1 MKTKQ
6 NKKKSREFRSR
17 LFYKNKMYFIASV
30 IMTIVMSFLNLMISW
45 LIQQIMD
52 SMANQ
57 NMQSVVR
64 CAWIAASVVIAY
76 TVANAVYRAVYP
88 RFLQRAMQQYR
99 DYAFSRLTQKSL
111 RSFSKEGTALYVSAL
126 TNDCTSIE
134 NNYLAATFTLIE
146 LLFCFLGALIM
157 MLYYSPVMLVLA
169 VALSFLPVAVSMTA
183 GNRLTEQEKE
193 ISKKNERFV
202 SIVNELLSGFP
213 VIKSFRAEAQASR
226 LFSQRNEQA
235 EEAKKN
241 KRRTEQLI
249 SLLAND
255 AGIIAQMGI
264 FLAGAWLAIS
274 GKGVTAG
281 VVIVF
286 VQLMNYILNPI
297 SQVPLLWSN
306 RKAAIAL
313 MEKLSDA
320 LSENVREEGREKLN
334 GFSEKIEVKDLTYGY
349 EPESPVLKDLDVQFD
364 AGKSYAIVGGS
375 GSGKST
381 LLNLLMGSSSNY
393 QGEICIDGVSIK
405 NIESESLYQLM
416 TSVQQN
422 VFVFNDTIRNN
433 VTMFH
438 EFPDKEVTLALERS
452 GLSEFIEKR
461 GEDFVCGE
469 NGANLSGG
477 ERQRISIARALL
489 RKSPILLVD
498 EATAALDAATAR
510 AVSFSILNLV
520 GMTRIVVTHRL
531 EEAILRRYDKILVMK
546 NGTICEQEISIRLC
560 SRKDNFILCF
570 RLRTEEDN
578 SWCYSSWI
586 SQYLQQHEGEW
597 ISRAG
602 HLEQVFSK

>member
-6 NKKKSREFRSR
+6 NKKKNREFIHQ
-17 LFYKNKMYFIASV
+17 LYYKNRINFIVA
-30 IMTIVMSFLNLMISW
+30 IILTIAMSSLNLMISW

-52 SMANQ
+52 CTANQ
-57 NMQSVVR
+57 DMQALVR
-64 CAWIAASVVIAY
+64 SAWIAASVVIAY

-134 NNYLAATFTLIE
+134 NNYLASTFTLIE

-157 MLYYSPVMLVLA
+157 MLYYSPMMLVLA

-213 VIKSFRAEAQASR
+213 VIKSFRAETQASR

-349 EPESPVLKDLDVQFD
+349 EPESHVLKDLDVQFD

-393 QGEICIDGVSIK
+393 QGKICIDGVSIK

-438 EFPDKEVTLALERS
+438 EFSDKEVTLALERS

-498 EATAALDAATAR
+498 EATLF
-510 AVSFSILNLV
+510 AVSDCALKIDDSWLKCQILSCYL
-520 GMTRIVVTHRL
+520 
-531 EEAILRRYDKILVMK
+531 AISFQMEYYKISEITSKEGRTKRHGSSCSCRYAK
-546 NGTICEQEISIRLC
+546 R
-560 SRKDNFILCF
+560 F
-570 RLRTEEDN
+570 
-578 SWCYSSWI
+578 Y
-586 SQYLQQHEGEW
+586 
-597 ISRAG
+597 
-602 HLEQVFSK
+602 

>member
-6 NKKKSREFRSR
+6 NKKKNREFIHQ
-17 LFYKNKMYFIASV
+17 LYYKNRINFIVA
-30 IMTIVMSFLNLMISW
+30 IILTIAMSSLNLMISW

-52 SMANQ
+52 CTANQ
-57 NMQSVVR
+57 DMQALVR
-64 CAWIAASVVIAY
+64 SAWIVIIVVVIY
-76 TVANAVYRAVYP
+76 TIANVMYRAVYP

-213 VIKSFRAEAQASR
+213 VIKSFRAETQASR

-546 NGTICEQEISIRLC
+546 NGTICEQG
-560 SRKDNFILCF
+560 NFDTLMQQKGQF
-570 RLRTEEDN
+570 
-578 SWCYSSWI
+578 YSLFQI
-586 SQYLQQHEGEW
+586 AH
-597 ISRAG
+597 
-602 HLEQVFSK
+602 

>member
-6 NKKKSREFRSR
+6 NKKKNREFIHQ
-17 LFYKNKMYFIASV
+17 LYYKNRINFIV
-30 IMTIVMSFLNLMISW
+30 TIILTIAMSSLNLMISW

-57 NMQSVVR
+57 NMQAVVR

-213 VIKSFRAEAQASR
+213 VIKSFRAETQASR

-461 GEDFVCGE
+461 GEEFVCGE

-546 NGTICEQEISIRLC
+546 NGTICEQG
-560 SRKDNFILCF
+560 NFDTLMQQKGQF
-570 RLRTEEDN
+570 
-578 SWCYSSWI
+578 YSLFQI
-586 SQYLQQHEGEW
+586 AH
-597 ISRAG
+597 
-602 HLEQVFSK
+602 

>member
-1 MKTKQ
+1 MKQ
-6 NKKKSREFRSR
+6 NKKKSREFKRR
-17 LFYKNKMYFIASV
+17 LFYKNKMCFIASV

-99 DYAFSRLTQKSL
+99 DYTFSRLTQKSL

-146 LLFCFLGALIM
+146 LLFCFWGALIM

-169 VALSFLPVAVSMTA
+169 VALSFLPVAVSMKA

-213 VIKSFRAEAQASR
+213 VIKNFRAEAQASR

-274 GKGVTAG
+274 NKGVTAG

-334 GFSEKIEVKDLTYGY
+334 VFSEKIEVKDLTYGY

-393 QGEICIDGVSIK
+393 QGEICIDSVSIK

-438 EFPDKEVTLALERS
+438 EFSDKEVTLALERS

-489 RKSPILLVD
+489 RKSPIILVD

-546 NGTICEQEISIRLC
+546 NGTICEQG
-560 SRKDNFILCF
+560 NFDTLMQQKGQF
-570 RLRTEEDN
+570 
-578 SWCYSSWI
+578 YSLFQI
-586 SQYLQQHEGEW
+586 AH
-597 ISRAG
+597 
-602 HLEQVFSK
+602 

>member
-6 NKKKSREFRSR
+6 NKKKNREFIHQ
-17 LFYKNKMYFIASV
+17 LYYKNRINFIV
-30 IMTIVMSFLNLMISW
+30 TIILTIAMSSLNLMISW

-52 SMANQ
+52 CTANQ
-57 NMQSVVR
+57 DMQALVR
-64 CAWIAASVVIAY
+64 SAWIVIIVVVIY
-76 TVANAVYRAVYP
+76 TIANVMYRAVYP

-213 VIKSFRAEAQASR
+213 VIKSFRAETQASR

-241 KRRTEQLI
+241 KCRTEQLI

-405 NIESESLYQLM
+405 NIGSDSLYQLM
-416 TSVQQN
+416 TSVQPN
-422 VFVFNDTIRNN
+422 VFVCNDTIRNN

-461 GEDFVCGE
+461 GEEFVCGE

-546 NGTICEQEISIRLC
+546 NGTICEQG
-560 SRKDNFILCF
+560 NFDTLMQQKGQF
-570 RLRTEEDN
+570 
-578 SWCYSSWI
+578 YSLFQI
-586 SQYLQQHEGEW
+586 AH
-597 ISRAG
+597 
-602 HLEQVFSK
+602 

>member
-6 NKKKSREFRSR
+6 NKKKNREFIHQ
-17 LFYKNKMYFIASV
+17 LYYKNRINFIVA
-30 IMTIVMSFLNLMISW
+30 IILTIAMSSLNLMISW

-52 SMANQ
+52 CTANQ
-57 NMQSVVR
+57 DMQALVR
-64 CAWIAASVVIAY
+64 SAWIVIIVVVIY
-76 TVANAVYRAVYP
+76 TIANVMYRAVYP

-193 ISKKNERFV
+193 ISEKNERFV

-213 VIKSFRAEAQASR
+213 VIKSFRAETQASR

-461 GEDFVCGE
+461 GEEFVCGE

-546 NGTICEQEISIRLC
+546 NGTICEQG
-560 SRKDNFILCF
+560 NFDTLMKQKGQF
-570 RLRTEEDN
+570 
-578 SWCYSSWI
+578 YSLFQI
-586 SQYLQQHEGEW
+586 AH
-597 ISRAG
+597 
-602 HLEQVFSK
+602 

>member
-1 MKTKQ
+1 MKQ
-6 NKKKSREFRSR
+6 NKKKSREFRRR
-17 LFYKNKMYFIASV
+17 LFYKNKMCFIASV

-99 DYAFSRLTQKSL
+99 DYTFSRLTQKSL

-183 GNRLTEQEKE
+183 GNRLAEQEKE
-193 ISKKNERFV
+193 ISKKNEHFV

-213 VIKSFRAEAQASR
+213 VIKSFRAETQASR
-226 LFSQRNEQA
+226 LFSKRNEQA

-393 QGEICIDGVSIK
+393 RGEICIDGVSIK

-489 RKSPILLVD
+489 RKLPILLVD

-546 NGTICEQEISIRLC
+546 NGTICEQG
-560 SRKDNFILCF
+560 NFDTLMQQKGQF
-570 RLRTEEDN
+570 
-578 SWCYSSWI
+578 YSLFQI
-586 SQYLQQHEGEW
+586 AH
-597 ISRAG
+597 
-602 HLEQVFSK
+602 

>member
-6 NKKKSREFRSR
+6 NKKKSREFTHQ
-17 LFYKNKMYFIASV
+17 LYYKNRINFIV
-30 IMTIVMSFLNLMISW
+30 TIILTIAMSSINLMISW

-76 TVANAVYRAVYP
+76 TVSNAVYRAVYP

-134 NNYLAATFTLIE
+134 NNYLASTFTLIE

-349 EPESPVLKDLDVQFD
+349 EPESHVLKDLDVQFD

-546 NGTICEQEISIRLC
+546 NGTICEQG
-560 SRKDNFILCF
+560 NFDTLMQQKGQF
-570 RLRTEEDN
+570 
-578 SWCYSSWI
+578 YSLFQI
-586 SQYLQQHEGEW
+586 AH
-597 ISRAG
+597 
-602 HLEQVFSK
+602 

>member
-6 NKKKSREFRSR
+6 NKKKSREFIHQ
-17 LFYKNKMYFIASV
+17 LYYKNRINFIV
-30 IMTIVMSFLNLMISW
+30 TIILTIAMSSLNLMISW

-52 SMANQ
+52 CTANQ
-57 NMQSVVR
+57 DMQALVR
-64 CAWIAASVVIAY
+64 SAWIVIIVVVIY
-76 TVANAVYRAVYP
+76 TIANVMYRAVYP

-157 MLYYSPVMLVLA
+157 MLYYSPMMLVLA

-213 VIKSFRAEAQASR
+213 VIKSFRAETQASR

-274 GKGVTAG
+274 SKGVTAG

-286 VQLMNYILNPI
+286 VQLMNYVLNPI

-433 VTMFH
+433 VIMFH

-452 GLSEFIEKR
+452 GLSEFIEKH
-461 GEDFVCGE
+461 GEEFVCGE

-546 NGTICEQEISIRLC
+546 NGTICEQG
-560 SRKDNFILCF
+560 NFDTLMQQKGQF
-570 RLRTEEDN
+570 
-578 SWCYSSWI
+578 YSLFQI
-586 SQYLQQHEGEW
+586 AH
-597 ISRAG
+597 
-602 HLEQVFSK
+602 

>member
-6 NKKKSREFRSR
+6 NKKKSREFIHQ
-17 LFYKNKMYFIASV
+17 LYYKNRMNFIV
-30 IMTIVMSFLNLMISW
+30 TIILTIAMSSLNLMISW

-57 NMQSVVR
+57 NMQSAVR

-146 LLFCFLGALIM
+146 FLFCFLGALIM

-213 VIKSFRAEAQASR
+213 VIKSFRAETQASR
-226 LFSQRNEQA
+226 LFSQRNEQT

-349 EPESPVLKDLDVQFD
+349 EPESHVLKDLDVQFD

-393 QGEICIDGVSIK
+393 RGEICIDGVSIK

-546 NGTICEQEISIRLC
+546 NGTICEQG
-560 SRKDNFILCF
+560 NFDTLMQQKGQF
-570 RLRTEEDN
+570 
-578 SWCYSSWI
+578 YSLFQI
-586 SQYLQQHEGEW
+586 AH
-597 ISRAG
+597 
-602 HLEQVFSK
+602 

>member
-6 NKKKSREFRSR
+6 NKKKNREFIHQ
-17 LFYKNKMYFIASV
+17 LYYKNRINFIV
-30 IMTIVMSFLNLMISW
+30 TIILTIAMSSLNLMISW

-52 SMANQ
+52 CTANQ
-57 NMQSVVR
+57 DMQALVR
-64 CAWIAASVVIAY
+64 SAWIVIIVVVIY
-76 TVANAVYRAVYP
+76 TIANVMYRAVYP

-213 VIKSFRAEAQASR
+213 VIKSFRAETQASR

-452 GLSEFIEKR
+452 GLSEFIEKH
-461 GEDFVCGE
+461 GEEFVCGE

-546 NGTICEQEISIRLC
+546 NGTICEQG
-560 SRKDNFILCF
+560 NFDTLMQQKGQF
-570 RLRTEEDN
+570 
-578 SWCYSSWI
+578 YSLFQI
-586 SQYLQQHEGEW
+586 AH
-597 ISRAG
+597 
-602 HLEQVFSK
+602 

>member
-6 NKKKSREFRSR
+6 NKKKSREFIHQ
-17 LFYKNKMYFIASV
+17 LYYKNRINFIV
-30 IMTIVMSFLNLMISW
+30 TIILTIAMSSLNLMISW

-52 SMANQ
+52 CTANQ
-57 NMQSVVR
+57 DMQALVR
-64 CAWIAASVVIAY
+64 SAWIVIIVIVIY
-76 TVANAVYRAVYP
+76 TIANVMYRAVYP

-134 NNYLAATFTLIE
+134 NNYLVATFTLIE

-213 VIKSFRAEAQASR
+213 VIKSFRAETQASR

-461 GEDFVCGE
+461 GEEFVCGE

-546 NGTICEQEISIRLC
+546 NGTICEQG
-560 SRKDNFILCF
+560 NFDTLMQQKGQF
-570 RLRTEEDN
+570 
-578 SWCYSSWI
+578 YSLFQI
-586 SQYLQQHEGEW
+586 AH
-597 ISRAG
+597 
-602 HLEQVFSK
+602 

>member
-1 MKTKQ
+1 MKQ
-6 NKKKSREFRSR
+6 NKKKSREFRRR
-17 LFYKNKMYFIASV
+17 LFYKNKMCFIASV

-146 LLFCFLGALIM
+146 LLFCFWGALIM

-169 VALSFLPVAVSMTA
+169 VALSFLPVAVSMKA

-274 GKGVTAG
+274 NKGVTAG

-334 GFSEKIEVKDLTYGY
+334 VFSEKIEVKDLTYGY

-393 QGEICIDGVSIK
+393 RGEICIDGVSIK

-422 VFVFNDTIRNN
+422 VFIFNDTIRNN

-438 EFPDKEVTLALERS
+438 EFPDREVTLALERS

-546 NGTICEQEISIRLC
+546 NGTICEQG
-560 SRKDNFILCF
+560 NFDTLMQQKGQF
-570 RLRTEEDN
+570 
-578 SWCYSSWI
+578 YSLFQI
-586 SQYLQQHEGEW
+586 AH
-597 ISRAG
+597 
-602 HLEQVFSK
+602 

>member
-1 MKTKQ
+1 MKQ
-6 NKKKSREFRSR
+6 NKKKSREFRRR
-17 LFYKNKMYFIASV
+17 LFYKNKMCFIASV

-57 NMQSVVR
+57 NMQSAVR

-146 LLFCFLGALIM
+146 FLFCFLGALIM

-213 VIKSFRAEAQASR
+213 VIKSFRAETQASR

-334 GFSEKIEVKDLTYGY
+334 VFSEKIEVKDLTYGY
-349 EPESPVLKDLDVQFD
+349 EPESHVLKDLDVQFD
-364 AGKSYAIVGGS
+364 EGKSYAIVGGS

-489 RKSPILLVD
+489 RKSPIILVD

-546 NGTICEQEISIRLC
+546 NGTICEQG
-560 SRKDNFILCF
+560 NFDTLMQQKGQF
-570 RLRTEEDN
+570 
-578 SWCYSSWI
+578 YSLFQI
-586 SQYLQQHEGEW
+586 AH
-597 ISRAG
+597 
-602 HLEQVFSK
+602 

>member
-1 MKTKQ
+1 MKQ
-6 NKKKSREFRSR
+6 NKKKSREFRRR
-17 LFYKNKMYFIASV
+17 LFYKNKMCFIASV

-57 NMQSVVR
+57 NMQAVVR

-183 GNRLTEQEKE
+183 GNRLAEQEKE
-193 ISKKNERFV
+193 ISKKNEHFV

-213 VIKSFRAEAQASR
+213 VIKSFRAETQASR

-334 GFSEKIEVKDLTYGY
+334 VFSEKIEVKDLTYGY

-393 QGEICIDGVSIK
+393 QGEICIDSVSIK

-438 EFPDKEVTLALERS
+438 EFSDKEVTLALERS

-546 NGTICEQEISIRLC
+546 NGIICEQG
-560 SRKDNFILCF
+560 NFDTLMQQKGQF
-570 RLRTEEDN
+570 
-578 SWCYSSWI
+578 YSLFQI
-586 SQYLQQHEGEW
+586 AH
-597 ISRAG
+597 
-602 HLEQVFSK
+602 

>member
-6 NKKKSREFRSR
+6 NKKKNREFIHQ
-17 LFYKNKMYFIASV
+17 LYYKNRINFIV
-30 IMTIVMSFLNLMISW
+30 TIILTIAMSSLNLMISW

-52 SMANQ
+52 CTANQ
-57 NMQSVVR
+57 DMQALVR
-64 CAWIAASVVIAY
+64 SAWIVIIVVVIY
-76 TVANAVYRAVYP
+76 TIANVMYRAVYP

-134 NNYLAATFTLIE
+134 NNYLAATFTRIE

-213 VIKSFRAEAQASR
+213 VIKSFRAETQASR

-461 GEDFVCGE
+461 GEEFVCGE

-546 NGTICEQEISIRLC
+546 NGTICEQG
-560 SRKDNFILCF
+560 NFDTLMQQKGQF
-570 RLRTEEDN
+570 
-578 SWCYSSWI
+578 YSLFQI
-586 SQYLQQHEGEW
+586 AH
-597 ISRAG
+597 
-602 HLEQVFSK
+602 

>member
-6 NKKKSREFRSR
+6 NKKKNREFIHQ
-17 LFYKNKMYFIASV
+17 LYYKNRINFIV
-30 IMTIVMSFLNLMISW
+30 TIILTIAMSSLNLMISW

-52 SMANQ
+52 CTANQ
-57 NMQSVVR
+57 DMQALVR
-64 CAWIAASVVIAY
+64 SAWIVIIVVVIY
-76 TVANAVYRAVYP
+76 TIANVMYRAVYP

-213 VIKSFRAEAQASR
+213 VIKSFRAETQASR

-381 LLNLLMGSSSNY
+381 ILNLLMGSSSNY

-461 GEDFVCGE
+461 GEEFVCGE

-546 NGTICEQEISIRLC
+546 NGTICEQGKFDTLMQQ
-560 SRKDNFILCF
+560 KGQF
-570 RLRTEEDN
+570 
-578 SWCYSSWI
+578 YSLFQI
-586 SQYLQQHEGEW
+586 AH
-597 ISRAG
+597 
-602 HLEQVFSK
+602 

>member
-6 NKKKSREFRSR
+6 NKKKNREFIHQ
-17 LFYKNKMYFIASV
+17 LYYKNRINFIV
-30 IMTIVMSFLNLMISW
+30 TIILTIAMSSLNLMISW

-57 NMQSVVR
+57 NMQSLVR
-64 CAWIAASVVIAY
+64 SAWIVIIVVVIY
-76 TVANAVYRAVYP
+76 TIANVMYRAVYP

-213 VIKSFRAEAQASR
+213 VIKSFRAETQASR

-461 GEDFVCGE
+461 GEEFVCGE

-546 NGTICEQEISIRLC
+546 NGTICEQG
-560 SRKDNFILCF
+560 NFDTLMQQKGQF
-570 RLRTEEDN
+570 
-578 SWCYSSWI
+578 YSLFQI
-586 SQYLQQHEGEW
+586 AH
-597 ISRAG
+597 
-602 HLEQVFSK
+602 

>member
-1 MKTKQ
+1 MKQ
-6 NKKKSREFRSR
+6 NKKKSREFRRR
-17 LFYKNKMYFIASV
+17 LFYKNKMCFIASV

-146 LLFCFLGALIM
+146 FLFCFLGALIM

-213 VIKSFRAEAQASR
+213 VIKSFRAETQASR

-274 GKGVTAG
+274 NKGVTAG

-349 EPESPVLKDLDVQFD
+349 EPESHVLKDLDVQFD

-546 NGTICEQEISIRLC
+546 NGTICEQG
-560 SRKDNFILCF
+560 NFDTLMQQKGQF
-570 RLRTEEDN
+570 
-578 SWCYSSWI
+578 YSLFQI
-586 SQYLQQHEGEW
+586 AH
-597 ISRAG
+597 
-602 HLEQVFSK
+602 

>member
-6 NKKKSREFRSR
+6 NKKKNREFIHQ
-17 LFYKNKMYFIASV
+17 LYYKNRINLIVAIILTIA
-30 IMTIVMSFLNLMISW
+30 MSSLNLMISW

-52 SMANQ
+52 CTANQ
-57 NMQSVVR
+57 DMQALVR
-64 CAWIAASVVIAY
+64 SAWIAASVVIAY

-146 LLFCFLGALIM
+146 FLFCFLGALIM

-213 VIKSFRAEAQASR
+213 VIKSFRAETQASR

-349 EPESPVLKDLDVQFD
+349 EPESHVLKDLDVQFD

-438 EFPDKEVTLALERS
+438 EFSDKEVTLALERS
-452 GLSEFIEKR
+452 GLSELIEKR

-546 NGTICEQEISIRLC
+546 NGTICEQG
-560 SRKDNFILCF
+560 NFDTLMQQKGQF
-570 RLRTEEDN
+570 
-578 SWCYSSWI
+578 YSLFQI
-586 SQYLQQHEGEW
+586 AH
-597 ISRAG
+597 
-602 HLEQVFSK
+602 

>member
-1 MKTKQ
+1 MKQ
-6 NKKKSREFRSR
+6 NKKKSREFRRR
-17 LFYKNKMYFIASV
+17 LFYKNKMCFIASV

-57 NMQSVVR
+57 NMQSAVR

-146 LLFCFLGALIM
+146 FLFCFLGALIM

-213 VIKSFRAEAQASR
+213 VIKSFRAETQASR

-274 GKGVTAG
+274 NKGVTAG

-349 EPESPVLKDLDVQFD
+349 EPESHVLKDLDVQFD

-393 QGEICIDGVSIK
+393 RGEICIDGVSIK

-422 VFVFNDTIRNN
+422 VFIFNDTIRNN

-438 EFPDKEVTLALERS
+438 EFPDREVTLALERS

-531 EEAILRRYDKILVMK
+531 EEAILRRYDKIFVMK
-546 NGTICEQEISIRLC
+546 NGTICEQG
-560 SRKDNFILCF
+560 NFDTLMQQKGQF
-570 RLRTEEDN
+570 
-578 SWCYSSWI
+578 YSLFQI
-586 SQYLQQHEGEW
+586 AH
-597 ISRAG
+597 
-602 HLEQVFSK
+602 

>member
-6 NKKKSREFRSR
+6 NKKKNREFIHQ
-17 LFYKNKMYFIASV
+17 LYYKNRINFIV
-30 IMTIVMSFLNLMISW
+30 TIILTIAMSSLNLMISW

-52 SMANQ
+52 CTANQ
-57 NMQSVVR
+57 DMQALVR
-64 CAWIAASVVIAY
+64 SAWIVIIVVVIY
-76 TVANAVYRAVYP
+76 TIANVMYRAVYP

-213 VIKSFRAEAQASR
+213 VIKSFRAETQASR

-241 KRRTEQLI
+241 KCRTEQLI

-274 GKGVTAG
+274 GKRVTAG

-461 GEDFVCGE
+461 GEEFVCGE

-546 NGTICEQEISIRLC
+546 NGTICEQG
-560 SRKDNFILCF
+560 NFDTLMQQKGQF
-570 RLRTEEDN
+570 
-578 SWCYSSWI
+578 YSLFQI
-586 SQYLQQHEGEW
+586 AH
-597 ISRAG
+597 
-602 HLEQVFSK
+602 

>member
-1 MKTKQ
+1 MKQ
-6 NKKKSREFRSR
+6 NKKKSREFKHR
-17 LFYKNKMYFIASV
+17 LFYKNKICFIASV

-52 SMANQ
+52 SMVNQ

-213 VIKSFRAEAQASR
+213 VIKSFRAETQASR

-320 LSENVREEGREKLN
+320 LSENVREEGREKIN

-349 EPESPVLKDLDVQFD
+349 EPESHVLKDLDVQFD

-438 EFPDKEVTLALERS
+438 EFPDKEVTLVLERS

-546 NGTICEQEISIRLC
+546 NGTICEQG
-560 SRKDNFILCF
+560 NFDTLMQQKGQFYSLF
-570 RLRTEEDN
+570 R
-578 SWCYSSWI
+578 I
-586 SQYLQQHEGEW
+586 AH
-597 ISRAG
+597 
-602 HLEQVFSK
+602 

>member
-6 NKKKSREFRSR
+6 NKKKNREFIHQ
-17 LFYKNKMYFIASV
+17 LYYKNRINFIV
-30 IMTIVMSFLNLMISW
+30 TIILTIAMSSLNLMISW

-52 SMANQ
+52 CTANQ
-57 NMQSVVR
+57 DMQALVR
-64 CAWIAASVVIAY
+64 SAWIVIIVVVIY
-76 TVANAVYRAVYP
+76 TIANVMYRAVYP

-213 VIKSFRAEAQASR
+213 VIKSFRAETQASR

-334 GFSEKIEVKDLTYGY
+334 VFSEKIEVKDLTYGY

-438 EFPDKEVTLALERS
+438 EFSDKEVTLALERS

-546 NGTICEQEISIRLC
+546 NGTICEQG
-560 SRKDNFILCF
+560 NFDTLMQQKGQF
-570 RLRTEEDN
+570 
-578 SWCYSSWI
+578 YSLFQI
-586 SQYLQQHEGEW
+586 AH
-597 ISRAG
+597 
-602 HLEQVFSK
+602 

>member
-1 MKTKQ
+1 M
-6 NKKKSREFRSR
+6 S
-17 LFYKNKMYFIASV
+17 FIASV

-57 NMQSVVR
+57 NMQAVVR

-99 DYAFSRLTQKSL
+99 DYTFSRLTQKSL

-183 GNRLTEQEKE
+183 GNRLAEQEKE
-193 ISKKNERFV
+193 ISKKNEHFV

-213 VIKSFRAEAQASR
+213 VIKSFRAETQASR
-226 LFSQRNEQA
+226 LFSKRNEQA

-349 EPESPVLKDLDVQFD
+349 EPESHVLKDLDVQFD

-546 NGTICEQEISIRLC
+546 NGTICEQG
-560 SRKDNFILCF
+560 NFDTLMQQKGQF
-570 RLRTEEDN
+570 
-578 SWCYSSWI
+578 YSLFQI
-586 SQYLQQHEGEW
+586 AH
-597 ISRAG
+597 
-602 HLEQVFSK
+602 

>member
-1 MKTKQ
+1 MKQ
-6 NKKKSREFRSR
+6 NKKKSREFRRR
-17 LFYKNKMYFIASV
+17 LFYKNKICFIASV
-30 IMTIVMSFLNLMISW
+30 LMTIVMSFLNLMISW

-57 NMQSVVR
+57 NMQSAVR
-64 CAWIAASVVIAY
+64 CAWIAVSVVIAY
-76 TVANAVYRAVYP
+76 TVANAVYRAVYA

-213 VIKSFRAEAQASR
+213 VIKSFRAETQASR

-349 EPESPVLKDLDVQFD
+349 EPESHVLKDLDVQFD
-364 AGKSYAIVGGS
+364 EGKSYAIVGGS

-461 GEDFVCGE
+461 GEEFVCGE

-546 NGTICEQEISIRLC
+546 NGTICEQG
-560 SRKDNFILCF
+560 NFDTLMQQKGQF
-570 RLRTEEDN
+570 
-578 SWCYSSWI
+578 YSLFQI
-586 SQYLQQHEGEW
+586 AH
-597 ISRAG
+597 
-602 HLEQVFSK
+602 

>member
-6 NKKKSREFRSR
+6 NKKKSREFIHQ
-17 LFYKNKMYFIASV
+17 LYYKNRMNFIV
-30 IMTIVMSFLNLMISW
+30 TIILTIAMSSLNLMISW

-57 NMQSVVR
+57 NMQAVVR

-146 LLFCFLGALIM
+146 FLFCFLGALIM

-213 VIKSFRAEAQASR
+213 VIKSFRAETQASR

-274 GKGVTAG
+274 NKGVTAG

-349 EPESPVLKDLDVQFD
+349 EPESHVLKDLDVQFD

-393 QGEICIDGVSIK
+393 RGEICIDGVSIK

-422 VFVFNDTIRNN
+422 VFIFNDTIRNN

-438 EFPDKEVTLALERS
+438 EFPDREVTLALERS

-531 EEAILRRYDKILVMK
+531 EESILCRYDKILVMK
-546 NGTICEQEISIRLC
+546 NGTICEQG
-560 SRKDNFILCF
+560 NFDTLMQQKGQF
-570 RLRTEEDN
+570 
-578 SWCYSSWI
+578 YSLFQI
-586 SQYLQQHEGEW
+586 AH
-597 ISRAG
+597 
-602 HLEQVFSK
+602 

>member
-1 MKTKQ
+1 
-6 NKKKSREFRSR
+6 
-17 LFYKNKMYFIASV
+17 
-30 IMTIVMSFLNLMISW
+30 
-45 LIQQIMD
+45 
-52 SMANQ
+52 
-57 NMQSVVR
+57 
-64 CAWIAASVVIAY
+64 
-76 TVANAVYRAVYP
+76 
-88 RFLQRAMQQYR
+88 
-99 DYAFSRLTQKSL
+99 
-111 RSFSKEGTALYVSAL
+111 
-126 TNDCTSIE
+126 
-134 NNYLAATFTLIE
+134 
-146 LLFCFLGALIM
+146 
-157 MLYYSPVMLVLA
+157 
-169 VALSFLPVAVSMTA
+169 MTA

-213 VIKSFRAEAQASR
+213 VIKSFRAETQASR

-349 EPESPVLKDLDVQFD
+349 EPESHVLKDLDVQFD

-461 GEDFVCGE
+461 GEEFVCGE

-546 NGTICEQEISIRLC
+546 NGTICEQGKFDTLMQQ
-560 SRKDNFILCF
+560 KGQF
-570 RLRTEEDN
+570 
-578 SWCYSSWI
+578 YSLFQI
-586 SQYLQQHEGEW
+586 AH
-597 ISRAG
+597 
-602 HLEQVFSK
+602 

>member
-1 MKTKQ
+1 MKQ
-6 NKKKSREFRSR
+6 NKKKSREFKRR
-17 LFYKNKMYFIASV
+17 LFYKNKMCFIASV

-146 LLFCFLGALIM
+146 FLFCFLGALIM

-213 VIKSFRAEAQASR
+213 VIKSFRAETQASR
-226 LFSQRNEQA
+226 LFSQRNEQT

-274 GKGVTAG
+274 NKGVTAG

-349 EPESPVLKDLDVQFD
+349 EPESHVLKDLDVQFD

-393 QGEICIDGVSIK
+393 RGEICIDGVSIK

-422 VFVFNDTIRNN
+422 VFIFNDTIRNN
-433 VTMFH
+433 VTLFH
-438 EFPDKEVTLALERS
+438 EFPDREVTLALERS

-546 NGTICEQEISIRLC
+546 NGTICEQG
-560 SRKDNFILCF
+560 NFDTLMQQKGQF
-570 RLRTEEDN
+570 
-578 SWCYSSWI
+578 YSLFQI
-586 SQYLQQHEGEW
+586 AH
-597 ISRAG
+597 
-602 HLEQVFSK
+602 

>member
-6 NKKKSREFRSR
+6 NKKKNREFIHQ
-17 LFYKNKMYFIASV
+17 LYYKNRINFIV
-30 IMTIVMSFLNLMISW
+30 TIILTIAMSSLNLMISW

-52 SMANQ
+52 CTANQ
-57 NMQSVVR
+57 DMQALVR
-64 CAWIAASVVIAY
+64 SAWIVIIVVVIY
-76 TVANAVYRAVYP
+76 TIANVMYRAVYP

-169 VALSFLPVAVSMTA
+169 VALSFLPVAVSMTV

-213 VIKSFRAEAQASR
+213 VIKSFRAETQASR

-320 LSENVREEGREKLN
+320 LSENLREEGREKLN

-349 EPESPVLKDLDVQFD
+349 EPESHVLKDLDVQFD

-381 LLNLLMGSSSNY
+381 FLNLLMGSSSNY

-469 NGANLSGG
+469 NGSNLSGG

-546 NGTICEQEISIRLC
+546 NGTICEQG
-560 SRKDNFILCF
+560 NFDTLMQQKGQF
-570 RLRTEEDN
+570 
-578 SWCYSSWI
+578 YSLFQI
-586 SQYLQQHEGEW
+586 AH
-597 ISRAG
+597 
-602 HLEQVFSK
+602 

>member
-6 NKKKSREFRSR
+6 NKKKNREFIHQ
-17 LFYKNKMYFIASV
+17 LYYKNRINFIV
-30 IMTIVMSFLNLMISW
+30 TIILTIAMSSLNLMISW

-52 SMANQ
+52 CTANQ
-57 NMQSVVR
+57 DMQALVR
-64 CAWIAASVVIAY
+64 SAWIVIIVVVIY
-76 TVANAVYRAVYP
+76 TIANVMYRAVYP

-146 LLFCFLGALIM
+146 FLFCFLGALIM

-213 VIKSFRAEAQASR
+213 VIKSFRAETQASR

-349 EPESPVLKDLDVQFD
+349 EPESHVLKDLDVQFD

-438 EFPDKEVTLALERS
+438 EFSDKEVTLALERS
-452 GLSEFIEKR
+452 GLSELIEKR

-546 NGTICEQEISIRLC
+546 NGTICEQG
-560 SRKDNFILCF
+560 NFDTLMQQKGQF
-570 RLRTEEDN
+570 
-578 SWCYSSWI
+578 YSLFQI
-586 SQYLQQHEGEW
+586 AH
-597 ISRAG
+597 
-602 HLEQVFSK
+602 

>member
-6 NKKKSREFRSR
+6 NKKKNREFIHQ
-17 LFYKNKMYFIASV
+17 LYYKNRINFIV
-30 IMTIVMSFLNLMISW
+30 TIILTIAMSSLNLMISW

-52 SMANQ
+52 CTANQ
-57 NMQSVVR
+57 DMQALVR
-64 CAWIAASVVIAY
+64 SAWIVIIVVVIY
-76 TVANAVYRAVYP
+76 TIANVMYRAVYP

-461 GEDFVCGE
+461 GEEFVCGE

-531 EEAILRRYDKILVMK
+531 EDAILRRYDKILVMK
-546 NGTICEQEISIRLC
+546 NGTICEQG
-560 SRKDNFILCF
+560 NFDTLMQQKGQF
-570 RLRTEEDN
+570 
-578 SWCYSSWI
+578 YSLFQI
-586 SQYLQQHEGEW
+586 AH
-597 ISRAG
+597 
-602 HLEQVFSK
+602 

>member
-6 NKKKSREFRSR
+6 NKKKDREFIHQ
-17 LFYKNKMYFIASV
+17 LYYKNRINFIV
-30 IMTIVMSFLNLMISW
+30 TIILTIAMSSINLMISW

-52 SMANQ
+52 CTANQ
-57 NMQSVVR
+57 DMQALVR
-64 CAWIAASVVIAY
+64 SAWIVIIVVVIY
-76 TVANAVYRAVYP
+76 TIANVMYRAVYP

-157 MLYYSPVMLVLA
+157 MLYYSPMMLVLA

-213 VIKSFRAEAQASR
+213 VIKSFRAETQASR

-461 GEDFVCGE
+461 GEEFVCGE

-546 NGTICEQEISIRLC
+546 NGTICEQG
-560 SRKDNFILCF
+560 NFDTLMQQKGQF
-570 RLRTEEDN
+570 
-578 SWCYSSWI
+578 YSLFQI
-586 SQYLQQHEGEW
+586 AH
-597 ISRAG
+597 
-602 HLEQVFSK
+602 

>member
-6 NKKKSREFRSR
+6 NKKKNREFIHQ
-17 LFYKNKMYFIASV
+17 LYYKNRINFIVA
-30 IMTIVMSFLNLMISW
+30 IILTIAMSSLNLMISW

-52 SMANQ
+52 CTANQ
-57 NMQSVVR
+57 DMQALVR
-64 CAWIAASVVIAY
+64 SAWIVIIVVVIY
-76 TVANAVYRAVYP
+76 TIANVMYRAVYP

-213 VIKSFRAEAQASR
+213 VIKSFRAETQASR

-461 GEDFVCGE
+461 GEEFVCGE

-546 NGTICEQEISIRLC
+546 NGTICEQGKFDTLMQQ
-560 SRKDNFILCF
+560 KGQF
-570 RLRTEEDN
+570 
-578 SWCYSSWI
+578 YSLFQI
-586 SQYLQQHEGEW
+586 AH
-597 ISRAG
+597 
-602 HLEQVFSK
+602 

>member
-6 NKKKSREFRSR
+6 NKKKSREFIHQ
-17 LFYKNKMYFIASV
+17 LYYKNRMNFIV
-30 IMTIVMSFLNLMISW
+30 TIILTIAMSSLNLMISW

-57 NMQSVVR
+57 NMQAVVR

-146 LLFCFLGALIM
+146 LLFCFWGALIM

-169 VALSFLPVAVSMTA
+169 VALSFLPVAVSMKA

-274 GKGVTAG
+274 NKGVTAG

-334 GFSEKIEVKDLTYGY
+334 VFSEKIEVKDLTYGY

-393 QGEICIDGVSIK
+393 QGEICIDSVSIK

-438 EFPDKEVTLALERS
+438 EFSDKEVTLALERS

-489 RKSPILLVD
+489 RKSPIILVD

-546 NGTICEQEISIRLC
+546 NGTICEQG
-560 SRKDNFILCF
+560 NFDTLMQQKGQF
-570 RLRTEEDN
+570 
-578 SWCYSSWI
+578 YSLFQI
-586 SQYLQQHEGEW
+586 AH
-597 ISRAG
+597 
-602 HLEQVFSK
+602 

>member
-6 NKKKSREFRSR
+6 NKKKSREFIYQ
-17 LFYKNKMYFIASV
+17 LYYKNRINFIV
-30 IMTIVMSFLNLMISW
+30 TIILTIAMSSLNLMISW

-52 SMANQ
+52 CTANQ
-57 NMQSVVR
+57 DMQALVR
-64 CAWIAASVVIAY
+64 SAWIVIIVVVIY
-76 TVANAVYRAVYP
+76 TIANVMYRAVYP

-213 VIKSFRAEAQASR
+213 VIKSFRAETQASR

-461 GEDFVCGE
+461 GEEFVCGE

-546 NGTICEQEISIRLC
+546 NGTICEQG
-560 SRKDNFILCF
+560 NFDTLMQQKGQF
-570 RLRTEEDN
+570 
-578 SWCYSSWI
+578 YSLFQI
-586 SQYLQQHEGEW
+586 AH
-597 ISRAG
+597 
-602 HLEQVFSK
+602 

>member
-1 MKTKQ
+1 MKQ
-6 NKKKSREFRSR
+6 NKKKSREFRCR
-17 LFYKNKMYFIASV
+17 LFYKNKMCFIASV

-57 NMQSVVR
+57 NMQSAVR

-169 VALSFLPVAVSMTA
+169 VALSFLPVAVSMKA

-274 GKGVTAG
+274 NKGVTAG

-349 EPESPVLKDLDVQFD
+349 EPESHVLKDLDVQFD

-393 QGEICIDGVSIK
+393 QGEICIDSVSIK

-489 RKSPILLVD
+489 RKSPIILVD

-531 EEAILRRYDKILVMK
+531 EEAILRHYDKILVMK
-546 NGTICEQEISIRLC
+546 NGTICEQG
-560 SRKDNFILCF
+560 NFDTLMQQKGQF
-570 RLRTEEDN
+570 
-578 SWCYSSWI
+578 YSLFQI
-586 SQYLQQHEGEW
+586 AH
-597 ISRAG
+597 
-602 HLEQVFSK
+602 

>member
-6 NKKKSREFRSR
+6 NKKKNREFIHQ
-17 LFYKNKMYFIASV
+17 LYYKNRINFIV
-30 IMTIVMSFLNLMISW
+30 TIILTIAMSSLNLMISW

-52 SMANQ
+52 CTANQ
-57 NMQSVVR
+57 DMQALVR
-64 CAWIAASVVIAY
+64 SAWIIIIVVVIY
-76 TVANAVYRAVYP
+76 TIANVMYRAVYP

-213 VIKSFRAEAQASR
+213 VIKSFRAETQASR

-461 GEDFVCGE
+461 GEEFVCGE

-546 NGTICEQEISIRLC
+546 NGTICEQG
-560 SRKDNFILCF
+560 NFDTLMQQKGQF
-570 RLRTEEDN
+570 
-578 SWCYSSWI
+578 YSLFQIAHW
-586 SQYLQQHEGEW
+586 
-597 ISRAG
+597 R
-602 HLEQVFSK
+602 

>member
-6 NKKKSREFRSR
+6 NKKKSREFTHQ
-17 LFYKNKMYFIASV
+17 LYYKNRINFIV
-30 IMTIVMSFLNLMISW
+30 TIILTIAMSSINLMISW

-57 NMQSVVR
+57 NMQAVVR

-146 LLFCFLGALIM
+146 FLFCFLGALIM

-169 VALSFLPVAVSMTA
+169 VALSFLPMAVSMTA

-213 VIKSFRAEAQASR
+213 VIKSFRAETQASR

-349 EPESPVLKDLDVQFD
+349 EPESHVLKDLDVQFD

-546 NGTICEQEISIRLC
+546 NGTICEQG
-560 SRKDNFILCF
+560 NFDTLMQQKGQF
-570 RLRTEEDN
+570 
-578 SWCYSSWI
+578 YSLFQI
-586 SQYLQQHEGEW
+586 AH
-597 ISRAG
+597 
-602 HLEQVFSK
+602 